1 MIYKFETTKRC
12 YTPFA
17 VCSSKDDARTIAAV
31 SIAAESLNCSSINSD
46 YFVPLSDAAFSD
58 EINGKCFSLTPVLD
72 EKSIEITDHTV
83 SFDVKQ
89 DCLYFIKGVTDEDTA
104 ITMAAVAAAA
114 DDIDPCIKAEKYPF
128 GWTIEAPAY
137 LPKSVLTEFVTGRVA
152 PIRTT
157 IGKYAYNKGE

>member
-1 MIYKFETTKRC
+1 MIIKFEVRKTC
-12 YTPFA
+12 QTPIMGY
-17 VCSSKDDARTIAAV
+17 VCKDDAETIAAV
-31 SIAAESLNCSSINSD
+31 AIAAESLNCSSINSD
-46 YFVPLSDAAFSD
+46 YFVPLSDADFSD

-114 DDIDPCIKAEKYPF
+114 DDIDPCIKVEKYPF
-128 GWTIEAPAY
+128 GWTIEAPAN
-137 LPKSVLTEFVTGRVA
+137 LPKSVLTEFVTGRA
-152 PIRTT
+152 MPTRQSIRN
-157 IGKYAYNKGE
+157 YAYN